1 MPDETVTP
9 DASTQPD
16 KRVAGD
22 PDRSWWSRWWKR
34 LAIVAVVLVVLLIGG
49 SALAAKFTENNKFCG
64 TDCHEMW
71 PYRDTW
77 AVSTHKSVDCVKCH
91 IPPGPINFLKTKFF
105 ASREVWVHF
114 TGLPTKPITVTRHI
128 PNSACDRGGCHTSAQ
143 TTKTISL
150 GTPAPVTFLHGSS
163 GHAKQL
169 CIACHS
175 GLVHLGA
182 PGVTAAPANSMPS
195 CFTCHPD
202 GTKNCSYCHK
212 PPHAN
217 RGPCQ
222 DCHNLG
228 AWTGGKNFAHPQ
240 PLVGA
245 HAALSCTQCHT
256 KGTAIKPDGCINCH
270 GDHHN
275 GLPNCVDCHKITGW
289 LPSTFV
295 HPQEGEHIPRGEV
308 PLQCNDCHTAGFGQP
323 ATCPCH
329 GGNPPSGGG

>member
-150 GTPAPVTFLHGSS
+150 GTPAPVTFQHGSS

-228 AWTGGKNFAHPQ
+228 AWTGGKNCAHPQ

>member
-1 MPDETVTP
+1 VTP
-9 DASTQPD
+9 AASPQPEKSD
-16 KRVAGD
+16 RSAPSD
-22 PDRSWWSRWWKR
+22 PGGSWWSRWWKR
-34 LAIVAVVLVVLLIGG
+34 LAVAVVVLVVLLVGG

-77 AVSTHKSVDCVKCH
+77 VASTHKSVDCVKCH
-91 IPPGPINFLKTKFF
+91 IPPGAVNFLKTKFF

-114 TGLPTKPITVTRHI
+114 TGLSTKPITVTRHI
-128 PNSACDRGGCHTSAQ
+128 PNSACDRGGCHTNAQ
-143 TTKTISL
+143 TGKTVSL
-150 GTPAPVTFLHGSS
+150 GTPAPVTFQHGSS
-163 GHAKQL
+163 GHARQL
-169 CIACHS
+169 CIACHA
-175 GLVHLGA
+175 GVVHEGA

-212 PPHAN
+212 PPHAP

-222 DCHNLG
+222 NCHNLG

-308 PLQCNDCHTAGFGQP
+308 PLQCNDCHKAGFGQP
-323 ATCPCH
+323 ASCPCH

>member
-1 MPDETVTP
+1 M
-9 DASTQPD
+9 
-16 KRVAGD
+16 RVATT
-22 PDRSWWSRWWKR
+22 PSPLVSRNKVMR
-34 LAIVAVVLVVLLIGG
+34 LA
-49 SALAAKFTENNKFCG
+49 
-64 TDCHEMW
+64 
-71 PYRDTW
+71 
-77 AVSTHKSVDCVKCH
+77 
-91 IPPGPINFLKTKFF
+91 
-105 ASREVWVHF
+105 
-114 TGLPTKPITVTRHI
+114 
-128 PNSACDRGGCHTSAQ
+128 
-143 TTKTISL
+143 L
-150 GTPAPVTFLHGSS
+150 GTPAPVTFQHGSS

-169 CIACHS
+169 CVACHA

-182 PGVTAAPANSMPS
+182 PGLTAAPANSMPS

-256 KGTAIKPDGCINCH
+256 KGTAVKPDGCINCH

-275 GLPNCVDCHKITGW
+275 GLPNCVDCHKIAGW

-323 ATCPCH
+323 ASCPCH

>member
-49 SALAAKFTENNKFCG
+49 SALAAKFTENNKFCR

-150 GTPAPVTFLHGSS
+150 GTPAPVTFQHGSS

>member
-16 KRVAGD
+16 KRVAGE

-114 TGLPTKPITVTRHI
+114 TGLSAKPITVTRHI

-143 TTKTISL
+143 TSKTISL
-150 GTPAPVTFLHGSS
+150 GTPAPVTFQHGSS

-169 CIACHS
+169 CVACHA

-182 PGVTAAPANSMPS
+182 PGLTAAPANSMPS

-256 KGTAIKPDGCINCH
+256 KGTAVKPDGCINCH

-275 GLPNCVDCHKITGW
+275 GLPNCVDCHKIAGW

-323 ATCPCH
+323 ASCPGH
-329 GGNPPSGGG
+329 GGNPPSCGG